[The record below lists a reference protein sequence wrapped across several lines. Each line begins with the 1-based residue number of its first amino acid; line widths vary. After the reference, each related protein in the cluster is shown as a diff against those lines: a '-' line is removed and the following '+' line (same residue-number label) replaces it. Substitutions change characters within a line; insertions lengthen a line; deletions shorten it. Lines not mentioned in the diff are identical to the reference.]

1 MINLH
6 QRFNHYLN
14 TDKKIDLRDVNERV
28 ISYGWTDNGKDL
40 TGYYVLTENY
50 EIQYNLKDE
59 FKSKV
64 PRNSLAC
71 SKKTN
76 VETLV

>member
-14 TDKKIDLRDVNERV
+14 TDKKINLRDVNERV
-28 ISYGWTDNGKDL
+28 ISYGWLDNGKDL

-50 EIQYNLKDE
+50 ELVYDLSDRFQY
-59 FKSKV
+59 KV
-64 PRNSLAC
+64 PRKSVA
-71 SKKTN
+71 SVKK
-76 VETLV
+76 

>member
-6 QRFNHYLN
+6 QKFNHYLN

-28 ISYGWTDNGKDL
+28 ISYGWLDDGKNL

-50 EIQYNLKDE
+50 ELVYDLKDQ
-59 FKSKV
+59 FQYKV
-64 PRNSLAC
+64 PRMSVA
-71 SKKTN
+71 SVKK
-76 VETLV
+76 

>member
-6 QRFNHYLN
+6 EKFNHYLN
-14 TDKKIDLRDVNERV
+14 TDKKIDLRDVNEKV
-28 ISYGWTDNGKDL
+28 ISYGWTDNGVDL

-50 EIQYNLKDE
+50 EIQYNLNDE

-64 PRNSLAC
+64 PRQSLAC
-71 SKKTN
+71 VKKSD
-76 VETLV
+76 VETVV

>member
-6 QRFNHYLN
+6 QKFNHYLN

-40 TGYYVLTENY
+40 TGYYVLTESHELRY
-50 EIQYNLKDE
+50 TMEGYLD
-59 FKSKV
+59 
-64 PRNSLAC
+64 
-71 SKKTN
+71 KKMSRKPENTRA
-76 VETLV
+76 

>member
-6 QRFNHYLN
+6 QKFNHYLN

-28 ISYGWTDNGKDL
+28 ISYGWLDNGKDL

-50 EIQYNLKDE
+50 ELVYDLSDRFQY
-59 FKSKV
+59 KV
-64 PRNSLAC
+64 PRKSVA
-71 SKKTN
+71 SVKK
-76 VETLV
+76 